1 MKNKDRVERCLEDLT
16 SRLIDREDFLGIE
29 TTEIAEKLN
38 LKRNS
43 VSHYLNVLV
52 DEGKVIKRKSRP
64 VYFIHK
70 GVMDKYKEEK
80 DIIEGKKEK
89 SYYTYKDVIEEEILK
104 LKSFLIEYD
113 KRNITI
119 DYLKKEV
126 RLCVNKIL
134 SIIVYK
140 DFDFNDEILR
150 NNYNESVKVA
160 LDKSSKLYGFK
171 YYKNAVNAVSK
182 ILLFFNKYTEID
194 EFFDDYNKT
203 RIREIKNKIFWKEN
217 IISDYIIKEL
227 SSLINYK
234 NSFIIDFFFT
244 IYIFTITD
252 NKDLKTN
259 IILMAHGESTARSL
273 SSVVNKY
280 FGEFLITPFDF
291 SLDTKREDK
300 IKTIKGYL
308 NSVCTF
314 GDNIILVDMEE
325 LLEISDEIE
334 SIVKG
339 HTLIIKN
346 ITTDFIIEISKKV
359 NEGSDLNSIIQ
370 ILEEENNFKYKL
382 VKGKKKERAILTTCV
397 SGIGTSVKIKEL
409 LSRCIDDKEINI
421 IPYEYGR
428 LANKGLD
435 DEIFNDYDVKLIIST
450 TDLKIE
456 GIECILLNDLM
467 KIKSYEKINKAL
479 IENIDKDKVQIIRKD
494 LAKHFSFEN
503 IISKLTILNP
513 QKTINEVETI
523 VTSME
528 KKLKK
533 NFTPELRML
542 LYIHMSIMIERL
554 MINKGIDCKED
565 ELKDYI
571 KNNKRIIKIIEDSF
585 YEIGKEY
592 NLVITTKEV
601 QIIQEIIEGRI
612 GKL

>member
-1 MKNKDRVERCLEDLT
+1 MKNKDRVEKCLEELT

-29 TTEIAEKLN
+29 TTEIAEKLD

-70 GVMDKYKEEK
+70 EVMDKYKEEK
-80 DIIEGKKEK
+80 AIIEGKKEK
-89 SYYTYKDVIEEEILK
+89 SYYTCKDTIEEEILK
-104 LKSFLIEYD
+104 LKSFLVEYD

-134 SIIVYK
+134 SIVVYK
-140 DFDFNDEILR
+140 EFNLSNEKSIDI
-150 NNYNESVKVA
+150 YNENVKIA

-182 ILLFFNKYTEID
+182 ILLFFKKYKEINLL
-194 EFFDDYNKT
+194 FDDYNKK

-217 IISDYIIKEL
+217 IISGYIIREL
-227 SSLINYK
+227 EILLNYK
-234 NSFIIDFFFT
+234 SSFVIDFFLT
-244 IYIFTITD
+244 MYIFTITD

-259 IILMAHGESTARSL
+259 IILMAHGTSTASSL
-273 SSVVNKY
+273 SSAINKY

-291 SLDTKREDK
+291 SLGTPREEK
-300 IKTIKGYL
+300 IHAIKSYL
-308 NSVCTF
+308 NSANTSY
-314 GDNIILVDMEE
+314 DNIILVDTEE
-325 LLEISDEIE
+325 LLGINEEIE
-334 SIVKG
+334 SSVKG
-339 HTLIIKN
+339 DTLIIKN
-346 ITTDFIIEISKKV
+346 ITTDFIINIAKKV
-359 NEGSDLNSIIQ
+359 NERANLPSIINM
-370 ILEEENNFKYKL
+370 IEDENIFKYKL
-382 VKGKKKERAILTTCV
+382 VEGKKKERAILTTCV

-409 LSRCIDDKEINI
+409 LLRCIDDKEVNI

-450 TDLKIE
+450 TDLKID

-467 KIKSYEKINKAL
+467 KMKSYEKLNNAL
-479 IENIDKDKVQIIRKD
+479 IGSIDKDKVQIIRKD

-513 QKTINEVETI
+513 QKTLNEVESI
-523 VTSME
+523 VTTME

-533 NFTPELRML
+533 SFTPELRML

-554 MINKGIDCKED
+554 MLNKGIVAEGD
-565 ELKDYI
+565 ELKEYV
-571 KNNKRIIKIIEDSF
+571 KNNKKIIKIIEDSF
-585 YEIGKEY
+585 YETGKEY
-592 NLVITTKEV
+592 NLYITTKEV

-612 GKL
+612 GKI